1 MSRHL
6 VAVYGTLRQGGHN
19 NKLLHS
25 SEHLGEDFVRGVMYD
40 NGGFPYLVL
49 DESGT
54 EVVVEV
60 YRVDES
66 TLRRLDWLEGYDG
79 DREWNHY
86 DRSLVELCSGTRALV
101 YHVEKEMV
109 KHLPVIESGNWFV
122 K

>member
-6 VAVYGTLRQGGHN
+6 VAVYGTLRRGGHN

-25 SEHLGEDFVRGVMYD
+25 SEHLGEDSVRGLMYD

-49 DESGT
+49 DEFGT
-54 EVVVEV
+54 EVVVET
-60 YRVDES
+60 YSVDEP

-79 DREWNHY
+79 NREWNHY
-86 DRSLVELCSGTRALV
+86 DRSLVELSSGTKALI
-101 YHVEKEMV
+101 YHVEKDDV

>member
-1 MSRHL
+1 M
-6 VAVYGTLRQGGHN
+6 VAVYGTLRRGGHN

-25 SEHLGEDFVRGVMYD
+25 SEHIGEDFVRGVMYD

-60 YRVDES
+60 YSVDDA

-79 DREWNHY
+79 NREWNHY
-86 DRSLVELCSGTRALV
+86 DRSCVELHSGTKALI
-101 YHVEKEMV
+101 YHVEKGDVE
-109 KHLPVIESGNWFV
+109 HLPVIESGNWFV